1 MSAAAERLIR
11 AAESTSL
18 SDPARA
24 VAATLA
30 AAEATLAL
38 VEEQRTAN
46 LIAWAAAAFTA
57 GLVPKASIIEAIENQ
72 LDPLHAG
79 EEGEG

>member
-18 SDPARA
+18 SDPVRA

-46 LIAWAAAAFTA
+46 LIAFADSCERGGVDNGGAFRRAAERL
-57 GLVPKASIIEAIENQ
+57 GLTEVTP
-72 LDPLHAG
+72 
-79 EEGEG
+79 